1 MQCRIGQQLEL
12 ELELEQVVEQELQ
25 LQQRL
30 ELRLLDS
37 MQAVACMVACVSNI
51 GTQAHGYVLAI
62 SCGRY

>member
-1 MQCRIGQQLEL
+1 MQCRMGQQLEL

-25 LQQRL
+25 QQRL
-30 ELRLLDS
+30 ELRWLDS